1 MGCLVIPKQMQL
13 NIETKKEGRE
23 RREKLRKG
31 DSLKSLSGCFSILSA
46 RYCHLVAKLKM
57 EIETLE
63 SDRGGDFKYKEQVT
77 EFKFGFLNQYN
88 SLLFVFI
95 MKTDDWI
102 NKKYQI
108 PFLGFLP
115 ARPQLEAIRN
125 YS

>member
-1 MGCLVIPKQMQL
+1 MQL
-13 NIETKKEGRE
+13 NIETKEEGRE
-23 RREKLRKG
+23 RREKLGKG

-63 SDRGGDFKYKEQVT
+63 SNRGGDFKHKEQVT

-88 SLLFVFI
+88 SSLFVFI
-95 MKTDDWI
+95 IKTDDWI

-108 PFLGFLP
+108 PLIAFLLASPPTRSNKKLFVK
-115 ARPQLEAIRN
+115 
-125 YS
+125 